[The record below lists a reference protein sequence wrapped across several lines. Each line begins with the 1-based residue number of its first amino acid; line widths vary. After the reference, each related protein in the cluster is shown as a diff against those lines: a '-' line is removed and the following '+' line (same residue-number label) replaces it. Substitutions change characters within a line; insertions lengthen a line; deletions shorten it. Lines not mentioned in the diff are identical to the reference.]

1 MEDLLDILGQ
11 FTAIITIVGSI
22 LGVLLIVSR
31 IMLFKKAGQGW
42 WKALIPIY
50 GSFIYQKIATGNGW
64 YLFLR
69 TLTPLAVFFIP
80 YTRLM
85 LVSNF
90 GGDIKLQALSMAFP
104 RITELMLAF
113 GKFKYVGSSTSSKKN
128 NKKKESELEYYEYDS
143 EPEQAQNNE
152 VEYMYD
158 EEGKAY
164 YYDEEDGEYYYVD

>member
-1 MEDLLDILGQ
+1 MEDLLRASSQ
-11 FTAIITIVGSI
+11 FRAIIAIVVTVLII
-22 LGVLLIVSR
+22 LLLISR

-64 YLFLR
+64 HLFLR
-69 TLTPLAVFFIP
+69 TLTPLAVFFVP

-90 GGDIKLQALSMAFP
+90 GGDTKLQALSMAFP

-113 GKFKYVGSSTSSKKN
+113 GKFEYIGSSTSSKKN
-128 NKKKESELEYYEYDS
+128 NKKKESELEYHENDS
-143 EPEQAQNNE
+143 EPEQTQSNG